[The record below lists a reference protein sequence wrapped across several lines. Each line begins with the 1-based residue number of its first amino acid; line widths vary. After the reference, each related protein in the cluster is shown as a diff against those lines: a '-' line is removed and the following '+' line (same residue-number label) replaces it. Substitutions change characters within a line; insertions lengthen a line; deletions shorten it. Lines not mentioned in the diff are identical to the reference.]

1 MRKSCFKTM
10 LIALGAAGL
19 AACGTTAPPPS
30 GGGSGGS
37 GSGSGG
43 TPPPSG
49 FVGDVDDFYAALAQ
63 RESGGNAAVEN
74 TFGYL
79 GLYQMGEPAMMDA
92 SWYDETPPAETSS
105 NDWIGSWLARAQ
117 SQGVN
122 SKNSYLGAP
131 AAQNVAVRDYHDRVA
146 VYISALNL
154 LDYEGDVI
162 NGIVI
167 TKSGLL
173 AACHLLGCGTVRDY
187 LQAPGSGTPA
197 DAYGTTIE
205 EYLSLFA
212 NYETDF

>member
-1 MRKSCFKTM
+1 MHRQLLRISA
-10 LIALGAAGL
+10 IAIIAGL
-19 AACGTTAPPPS
+19 IAACGTTSPAP
-30 GGGSGGS
+30 
-37 GSGSGG
+37 
-43 TPPPSG
+43 TPAPTPTPTPTPTPG

-63 RESGGNAAVEN
+63 RESGGNAGVEN

-92 SWYDETPPAETSS
+92 TWYDETAPNETSK
-105 NDWIGSWLARAQ
+105 NDWIGSWLSNAQ
-117 SQGVN
+117 ANGVT
-122 SKNSYLGAP
+122 SKATYLAKP
-131 AAQNVAVRDYHDRVA
+131 NAQDVAVRRYHNRVA
-146 VYISALNL
+146 GYINALNL
-154 LDYEGDVI
+154 LDFEGQSV

-167 TKSGLL
+167 TRSGLL

-187 LQAPGSGTPA
+187 LEAPGSGTPA